1 MNTTQNKRVNLFI
14 EVEILEV
21 IDAFAKMNNRSRTY
35 LINELLRPTLPS
47 LLSLLKV
54 SDDLKAMS
62 DVDRLTA
69 LAKLTQT
76 EEKLTNTTRNMPNH
90 LRGVTK

>member
-1 MNTTQNKRVNLFI
+1 MDTKQNKRVNLFI

-21 IDAFAKMNNRSRTY
+21 LDAFSKMNNRSRTY

-47 LLSLLKV
+47 LINLLKV

-69 LAKLTQT
+69 LSKLTQT
-76 EEKLTNTTRNMPNH
+76 SDKLASISRSMPDH
-90 LRGVTK
+90 IEGITK

>member
-1 MNTTQNKRVNLFI
+1 MDTKQNKRVNLFI

-21 IDAFAKMNNRSRTY
+21 LDAFAKMNNRSRTY
-35 LINELLRPTLPS
+35 LVNELLRPTLPS
-47 LLSLLKV
+47 LLALLKV

-69 LAKLTQT
+69 LSKLTQT
-76 EEKLTNTTRNMPNH
+76 SEKLANMTRSMPEH
-90 LRGVTK
+90 LKGVTK